1 MSFQKAEKKKS
12 WLRLGIAAPSGGGKT
27 YTSLRIATGIAN
39 KIGSKIAVI
48 DSEKGSASLYADKFE
63 FDVLELDNPYT
74 VDKYVD
80 AIKSAEKAG
89 YKVLVVDSMSHAWKR
104 ILEEIE
110 LLTNTKYKGN
120 SYRAWSEGTPMYEKL
135 VDAMLSFKGHI
146 IMTSRSKT
154 EYVQEKDQ
162 NGRTVINKVGLGVQN
177 RADFEY
183 ECTMF
188 LEGTHD
194 HYFTFSKDRTG
205 KYQGQII
212 LKPDEAFAEELVE
225 WLNGGVEIKET
236 LQDVLG
242 NIENEIGKLMADESN
257 KPKIGAAIKEAGCT
271 TKISEIKDIEI
282 AKAVLNKLKGGI

>member
-89 YKVLVVDSMSHAWKR
+89 YKMLLVDSMSHAWKN

-110 LLTNTKYKGN
+110 LLTKTKYKGN
-120 SYRAWSEGTPMYEKL
+120 SYRAWSEGTPMYESL

-154 EYVQEKDQ
+154 EYAQEKDQ
-162 NGRTVINKVGLGVQN
+162 NGRTIINKIGLGVQN

-205 KYQGQII
+205 KYQDQVI
-212 LKPDEAFAEELVE
+212 LKPDEKFGEALVE

-242 NIENEIGKLMADESN
+242 NIENEIGRLMTDEAN
-257 KPKIGAAIKEAGCT
+257 KPKIGSAIKEAGCT

-282 AKAVLNKLKGGI
+282 AKAVLKKLKGGI

>member
-39 KIGSKIAVI
+39 KIGSKVAVI

-110 LLTNTKYKGN
+110 LLTSTKYKGN

-205 KYQGQII
+205 KYQDQII

-242 NIENEIGKLMADESN
+242 NIENEIGKLMADEAN
-257 KPKIGAAIKEAGCT
+257 KPKIGSAIKEAGCT

>member
-27 YTSLRIATGIAN
+27 YTSLRIATGIA
-39 KIGSKIAVI
+39 KEIGSKIAVI

-63 FDVLELDNPYT
+63 FDVLELETPYT

-89 YKVLVVDSMSHAWKR
+89 YKVLLVDSMSHAWKR

-135 VDAMLSFKGHI
+135 VDTMLSFKGHI
-146 IMTSRSKT
+146 LMTSRSKT
-154 EYVQEKDQ
+154 EYAQEKDG

-205 KYQGQII
+205 KYQDQII
-212 LKPDEAFAEELVE
+212 HKPDEKLGQELVA
-225 WLNGGVEIKET
+225 WLNSGVEIKET

-242 NIENEIGKLMADESN
+242 KIEDTIGKLMTEEN
-257 KPKIGAAIKEAGCT
+257 KPKIAQAIKDAGCA

-282 AKAVLNKLKGGI
+282 AKAVLNKLQGGI

>member
-27 YTSLRIATGIAN
+27 YTSLRIATGIA
-39 KIGSKIAVI
+39 KEIGSKVAVI

-74 VDKYVD
+74 VDKYVE

-89 YKVLVVDSMSHAWKR
+89 YKVLLVDSMSHAWKR

-154 EYVQEKDQ
+154 EYVQEKDS

-205 KYQGQII
+205 KYQDKII
-212 LKPDEAFAEELVE
+212 HKPDEKLGEELVE

-242 NIENEIGKLMADESN
+242 NIENEIGRLMADEAN
-257 KPKIGAAIKEAGCT
+257 KPKIAQAIKDAGCT

>member
-1 MSFQKAEKKKS
+1 M
-12 WLRLGIAAPSGGGKT
+12 
-27 YTSLRIATGIAN
+27 
-39 KIGSKIAVI
+39 
-48 DSEKGSASLYADKFE
+48 
-63 FDVLELDNPYT
+63 DNPYT
-74 VDKYVD
+74 VDKYVE

-205 KYQGQII
+205 KYQDQII

-225 WLNGGVEIKET
+225 WLNGGAEIKET

-257 KPKIGAAIKEAGCT
+257 KPKIGSAIKEAGCT